1 MKAIGAENQRTKKEI
16 DAEWAAF
23 LASSHPIKLCIT
35 NANSGSAYAMIKAAC
50 SGEVFGADTEV
61 SLCLLGSDSDLETLA
76 GTEMEAFD
84 LALPLL
90 RKIHITSDP
99 HEAFNDCSVIVIFDE
114 VVKNEEEE
122 RELWLR
128 RNAEHFINYAKIIND
143 ASKPDVRVIIAG
155 DGPLN
160 FIASMMVK
168 NAPRVPRQ
176 NIVACPR
183 QFENEVKATLAQK
196 LGVNSAGI
204 VNTIIWGNINGSHI
218 IDIEGARVHGYDGA
232 IWGPPSFSIPVQEMI
247 HDKKWLETEFY
258 EVVAKHK
265 VSVETMLNHPKSMSQ
280 GAAVATLLNHWWTG
294 SPEGHVFSLGILSEG
309 AFDIPEGLVFS
320 CPVNFSCPGYWTVVQ
335 DSTLSPENQEKIRS
349 IIKEI
354 QSDEQVIYP
363 KAEEK
368 LEETV
373 PQEDN
378 AQENLENEKIF
389 GEESLEKIK
398 EEKEEK
404 EEEKSEEK
412 DKSSRPHW
420 VFLSVINTLG
430 IF

>member
-1 MKAIGAENQRTKKEI
+1 MYLIIINRFGTQEWLKETCSQRGWQHQKSPLVWRELVDRGGKGVLIGGANDFQEYALHYYNIKSNFTSEDMKAIGAENQRTKKEI

-90 RKIHITSDP
+90 RKIHVTSDP

-114 VVKNEEEE
+114 VVKNEEE

-265 VSVETMLNHPKSMSQ
+265 ASVETMLNHPKSMSQ

-309 AFDIPEGLVFS
+309 IIRTKTYM
-320 CPVNFSCPGYWTVVQ
+320 NKT
-335 DSTLSPENQEKIRS
+335 TLNI
-349 IIKEI
+349 
-354 QSDEQVIYP
+354 
-363 KAEEK
+363 
-368 LEETV
+368 
-373 PQEDN
+373 
-378 AQENLENEKIF
+378 
-389 GEESLEKIK
+389 
-398 EEKEEK
+398 
-404 EEEKSEEK
+404 
-412 DKSSRPHW
+412 
-420 VFLSVINTLG
+420 
-430 IF
+430 